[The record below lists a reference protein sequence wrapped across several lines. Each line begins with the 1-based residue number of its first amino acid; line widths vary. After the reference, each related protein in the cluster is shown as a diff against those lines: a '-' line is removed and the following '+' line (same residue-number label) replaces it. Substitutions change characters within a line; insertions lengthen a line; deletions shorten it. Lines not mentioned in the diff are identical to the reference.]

1 MVRSKSIDS
10 RGYKST
16 VICLVLGAIVFLS
29 VAIAMFV
36 DMGGVVTYTL
46 PYYTGGDD
54 SPCSRDSNEC

>member
-16 VICLVLGAIVFLS
+16 VVCLVIGAIVFMS

-36 DMGGVVTYTL
+36 DMGGVGTITL
-46 PYYTGGDD
+46 PYYTGGDG
-54 SPCSRDSNEC
+54 SPCRRDSSEC